1 MMFALLKKSQK
12 IRIKSHI
19 SSPTTAV
26 LLFYQFNSLDIGP
39 RTLSHT
45 LNTGIFGVFLKNHK
59 KFKYCS
65 IYSIIYYNVLKRK
78 SFVMLF
84 I

>member
-39 RTLSHT
+39 RTL
-45 LNTGIFGVFLKNHK
+45 NTVTYAEYWHFWGIFE
-59 KFKYCS
+59 
-65 IYSIIYYNVLKRK
+65 K
-78 SFVMLF
+78 SQKIQILF
-84 I
+84 NLLNNLL